1 MLSTVPEHLKKPLDK
16 YFRDYPKVKVVR
28 SEERG
33 GLTRAR
39 LLGCQ
44 ASGGEVL
51 VFLDSHIECTKG
63 QRASTARQVTKGQRT
78 VSHMTASTLEVTGV
92 CDNMSDY

>member
-63 QRASTARQVTKGQRT
+63 QRASTAGYKRSEDSQ
-78 VSHMTASTLEVTGV
+78 SHDCQYIRGHGSV
-92 CDNMSDY
+92 